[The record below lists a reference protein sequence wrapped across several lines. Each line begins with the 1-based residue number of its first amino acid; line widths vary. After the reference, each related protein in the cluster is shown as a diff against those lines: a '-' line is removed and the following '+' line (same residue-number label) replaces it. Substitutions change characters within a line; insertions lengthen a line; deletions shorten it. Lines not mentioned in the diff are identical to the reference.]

1 MKGKFN
7 DDIILS
13 KIYFMRREKVMVDS
27 DLAVLYNVSTSRLN
41 EQVKRNIKRFP
52 KDFMF
57 QLTRREFENLKSQN
71 AISSWGGRRTSP
83 YVFTEHGAVML
94 AGILNSEIAIAA
106 SINVVRV
113 FIKLRRILSSYKE
126 LAEKVSTLEDK
137 YEKNFKIV
145 FELIQQLIKE
155 EDKPKREIGFQLPKK
170 T

>member
-1 MKGKFN
+1 
-7 DDIILS
+7 
-13 KIYFMRREKVMVDS
+13 
-27 DLAVLYNVSTSRLN
+27 
-41 EQVKRNIKRFP
+41 
-52 KDFMF
+52 MF